1 MPTTDPDPRPRPL
14 RLGTGAGFA
23 GDRVP
28 PAVDLVERGEIS
40 HLIFECLGERTVAL
54 AHLAKRSD
62 PDLGYGQRLHERME
76 AVLPACVRHGTT
88 IISNIGAANPRAA
101 ARETR
106 TIARDLGLGALTVAA
121 ITGDDV
127 REHIVETDARVWE
140 TGEPVADLGAS
151 LLSANAYV
159 GVEAILP
166 ALRAG
171 ADVILGGR
179 IADPSLFLAAMIHH
193 FDWELD
199 DWDRLGAGTVV
210 AHLLECGAQVTGG
223 YFADPGRKD
232 VPGLTDVGFPIAE
245 VHPDGSAV
253 ITKTPGSGGIV
264 SEQTCKEQLLYEI
277 GDPNGYLT
285 PDVTADLAQVT
296 LSQVGPDRV
305 EVRGGTG
312 RARPDQL
319 KVTLGVE
326 QGYVGEGQI
335 SYAGPGA
342 ADRATLAGQLVR
354 DRLAGSG
361 LDPADLRIER
371 IGVDATLQGFVPE
384 PPNPGNDVRLRVAGR
399 AGTARDAARIG
410 EEVEAL
416 YLNGPA
422 GGGGATTSVRPV
434 IAAFSTLIDRSLVDI
449 RTDIDGSR
457 A

>member
-1 MPTTDPDPRPRPL
+1 MPTTDPSPPAGPL

-28 PAVDLVERGEIS
+28 PAIDLVERGDIS

-54 AHLAKRSD
+54 AQLAKRSD
-62 PDLGYGQRLHERME
+62 SALGYGQRLQERME
-76 AVLPACVRHGTT
+76 AVLPACVQHGTT
-88 IISNIGAANPRAA
+88 IISNIGAANPHAA
-101 ARETR
+101 ADETR
-106 TIARDLGLGALTVAA
+106 AIARDLGLGDLTVAA

-127 REHIVETDARVWE
+127 RERILGTDARVWE
-140 TGEPVADLGAS
+140 TGQPVAELGAD
-151 LLSANAYV
+151 LLSANAYI

-179 IADPSLFLAAMIHH
+179 IADPSLFLAAMIHR
-193 FDWELD
+193 FGWALD

-210 AHLLECGAQVTGG
+210 AHLMECGAQVTGG

-245 VHPDGSAV
+245 VHPDGSA
-253 ITKTPGSGGIV
+253 IISKTPGSGGVV

-277 GDPNGYLT
+277 GDPGGYLT
-285 PDVTADLAQVT
+285 PDVTADLTQVT
-296 LSQVGPDRV
+296 LTQVGPDRV
-305 EVRGGTG
+305 EVRGARG
-312 RARPDQL
+312 RARPDRL

-326 QGYVGEGQI
+326 QGYLGEGQI
-335 SYAGPGA
+335 SYAGAGA

-354 DRLAGSG
+354 DRLAALGV
-361 LDPADLRIER
+361 DPGDLRIER
-371 IGVDATLQGFVPE
+371 IGVDAVLQGFIPE
-384 PPNPGNDVRLRVAGR
+384 PSDPGHDVRLRVAGR
-399 AGTARDAARIG
+399 AATRRDAARIG

-434 IAAFSTLIDRSLVDI
+434 IAAYSTLIDRSLVDI
-449 RTDIDGSR
+449 RTDIDGER
-457 A
+457 V